1 MSSASMIKKSVQ
13 EVLGTQKPHSSVS
26 DHIDRLCGESYQDEE
41 YGELPELVT
50 AIKLQPA
57 TGTAEAS
64 RSIRKK
70 LKYGSVHAQKRAI
83 FVLGALVAN
92 CGTRFQQTF
101 ADERL
106 VHTIKLTSSDPLVD
120 LTVRKKLM
128 RLLYSWALQ
137 FKSDP
142 QMAAVARLYT
152 ACGGGQKSAAQ
163 LRSEAAELV
172 RKREE
177 AAAKEQSERAERKAA
192 ERRAKQEEKDKAL
205 AKKLQDQE
213 RAKNRSTR
221 TPAANFNFEKEKPAI
236 QTTLAQA
243 SQLSTALVN
252 ALQLVNRDKES
263 VETNTRVQDYLGKV
277 KAERKRVVRYI
288 QLVQQHEETLGA
300 LIAANDQVLLALQ
313 LYDKLSKPPELD
325 SDDEIAASFGADG
338 KYVASDAEIELVRKR
353 IAEAGAHG
361 DSANL
366 FGDEAPGQ
374 SNQQLLINPLTAQ
387 FSGASASTRDP
398 DRMGELEKLQYVQR
412 ARLERHESYRSSA
425 YGNEQELSG
434 VSRDLMDLNFDDD
447 DSAQPR
453 HPSASSSSRAGGL
466 PPSLEPRR
474 TASATAAAQAHAA
487 SSSPNSRNYPS
498 NTAVFSDESDSE
510 FEFDDPR
517 MNTRDAAHG
526 GANGRSGPSS
536 LAQQW
541 TGTSDST
548 NLTEEEW
555 ARISSRR
562 PQIGPGHE
570 YVPGPRD
577 DEGGYEAY
585 DDEYQDGEG
594 DDDAGLGEDE
604 DDPFADEPPPARP
617 AAPPFGKQTQGGGP
631 ARPTAQRQPFAAV

>member
-1 MSSASMIKKSVQ
+1 MIKNRVQ

-26 DHIDRLCGESYQDEE
+26 DHVDRLCSEEYEEEE

-83 FVLGALVAN
+83 FILGALVAN
-92 CGTRFQQTF
+92 GGTRFQQSF

-106 VHTIKLTSSDPLVD
+106 VHTIKLTSSDPLID
-120 LTVRKKLM
+120 LSVRKKLM
-128 RLLYSWALQ
+128 RLLYSWAMQ

-142 QMAAVARLYT
+142 QMFTVARLYN

-177 AAAKEQSERAERKAA
+177 AAEKEQRERGDRKAA

-213 RAKNRSTR
+213 RAKNRGSRAAVST
-221 TPAANFNFEKEKPAI
+221 FNFEKEKPVI
-236 QTTLAQA
+236 QTTLAQS
-243 SQLSTALVN
+243 SQFSTALVN

-263 VETNTRVQDYLGKV
+263 VETNARVQEYLGKV

-325 SDDEIAASFGADG
+325 SDDEIAASAAVDG
-338 KYVASDAEIELVRKR
+338 KYVASDAEIELVRQR
-353 IAEAGAHG
+353 IADAGAHG
-361 DSANL
+361 GASNTNL
-366 FGDEAPGQ
+366 FGDDFGGRE
-374 SNQQLLINPLTAQ
+374 QQPRSGSDQLVTPLSAQ
-387 FSGASASTRDP
+387 YSGASRDA

-412 ARLERHESYRSSA
+412 ARLDRHSSSRGDSG
-425 YGNEQELSG
+425 YDDVVGG

-447 DSAQPR
+447 QGGYEQQP
-453 HPSASSSSRAGGL
+453 SSSSSSAL
-466 PPSLEPRR
+466 PPSLRPVR
-474 TASATAAAQAHAA
+474 TDSANAAAAAAAH
-487 SSSPNSRNYPS
+487 SRNP
-498 NTAVFSDESDSE
+498 THLFSDESDSE
-510 FEFDDPR
+510 YEYDDPR
-517 MNTRDAAHG
+517 TARNKGNDRNDQVA
-526 GANGRSGPSS
+526 P
-536 LAQQW
+536 QW

-548 NLTEEEW
+548 NVTEEEW
-555 ARISSRR
+555 ARISSRQ

-570 YVPGPRD
+570 YVPSPADG
-577 DEGGYEAY
+577 DEY
-585 DDEYQDGEG
+585 DDYGGVGEEEDGE
-594 DDDAGLGEDE
+594 EE
-604 DDPFADEPPPARP
+604 YDPFADEPPARP
-617 AAPPFGKQTQGGGP
+617 AAPPFGKQGPGYGGP
-631 ARPTAQRQPFAAV
+631 SRPNAQRQSFAAV

>member
-1 MSSASMIKKSVQ
+1 MIKSVQ
-13 EVLGTQKPHSSVS
+13 EALGNQKPHSSVS
-26 DHIDRLCGESYQDEE
+26 DHIDRLCTERYEEEE

-92 CGTRFQQTF
+92 GGTRFQQSF

-106 VHTIKLTSSDPLVD
+106 VHTIKLTSSDPLID
-120 LTVRKKLM
+120 LTVRKRLM
-128 RLLYSWALQ
+128 RLLYSWAVQ

-142 QMAAVARLYT
+142 AMSQVARLYT

-177 AAAKEQSERAERKAA
+177 AAAKEQKERADRKAA
-192 ERRAKQEEKDKAL
+192 ALRTKQEEKDKAI
-205 AKKLQDQE
+205 AQKLQDKE
-213 RAKNRSTR
+213 RAKNRSTGTR
-221 TPAANFNFEKEKPAI
+221 TVFNFEKEKPAI
-236 QTTLAQA
+236 QATLAQA

-263 VETNTRVQDYLGKV
+263 VETNTRVQEYLGKV

-288 QLVQQHEETLGA
+288 QLVQQHEETVGA

-338 KYVASDAEIELVRKR
+338 KYVASDAEIELVRQR
-353 IAEAGAHG
+353 IASAGAHAPSG
-361 DSANL
+361 NL
-366 FGDEAPGQ
+366 FDDGYTEDENTGASSSRHQGSGSLIAP
-374 SNQQLLINPLTAQ
+374 ITAQ
-387 FSGASASTRDP
+387 YSGASARDP
-398 DRMGELEKLQYVQR
+398 DRMGELEKLQYIQR
-412 ARLERHESYRSSA
+412 ARLERHHSYRSAA
-425 YGNEQELSG
+425 YDDEDDRGGEGASSI
-434 VSRDLMDLNFDDD
+434 SRDLMDLNFDDD
-447 DSAQPR
+447 DVSYPSVSSAA
-453 HPSASSSSRAGGL
+453 HGGAL

-474 TASATAAAQAHAA
+474 TPAAAAAAAAHQQTY
-487 SSSPNSRNYPS
+487 SSP
-498 NTAVFSDESDSE
+498 TAGRVLSDESDSE
-510 FEFDDPR
+510 YEFDDPALSR
-517 MNTRDAAHG
+517 RQV
-526 GANGRSGPSS
+526 SGS
-536 LAQQW
+536 AQHDSRYGQQPVASQW
-541 TGTSDST
+541 TGTSDAT
-548 NLTEEEW
+548 NVTEEEW
-555 ARISSRR
+555 ARIASRQ

-570 YVPGPRD
+570 YVPSHID
-577 DEGGYEAY
+577 GGDAGEDY
-585 DDEYQDGEG
+585 DD
-594 DDDAGLGEDE
+594 

-617 AAPPFGKQTQGGGP
+617 AAPPFGKSTSSSGSGY
-631 ARPTAQRQPFAAV
+631 AQRQPYADI